1 MRLGLRENLQETIIF
16 QGKSWFLM
24 FAVDFSWGRSEISI
38 DYKSRPDMQV
48 WLLQFLRFLI
58 SGLLISCEWCISDK
72 MKWVHFSSVLR
83 NVAADFNRHPGDSF
97 RVVYQINID

>member
-1 MRLGLRENLQETIIF
+1 
-16 QGKSWFLM
+16 
-24 FAVDFSWGRSEISI
+24 
-38 DYKSRPDMQV
+38 MQV
-48 WLLQFLRFLI
+48 LLLQFLRFLN

-83 NVAADFNRHPGDSF
+83 NVADFNRHPGDSF

>member
-38 DYKSRPDMQV
+38 DYKSRPRYAGIVVAIFEVSHLWPFD
-48 WLLQFLRFLI
+48 LL
-58 SGLLISCEWCISDK
+58 
-72 MKWVHFSSVLR
+72 
-83 NVAADFNRHPGDSF
+83 
-97 RVVYQINID
+97 